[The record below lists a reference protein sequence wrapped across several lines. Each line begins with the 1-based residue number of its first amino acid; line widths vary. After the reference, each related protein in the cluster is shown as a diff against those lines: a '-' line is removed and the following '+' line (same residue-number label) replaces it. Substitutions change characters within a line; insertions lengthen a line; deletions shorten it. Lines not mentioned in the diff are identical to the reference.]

1 MDLSEE
7 SGEDGVDSNIYAE
20 QAQTL
25 LQLDVSTSEEAAKE
39 SAESTSNQIEVIL
52 RQRSELEI
60 LLIPP
65 EEGNS
70 SVELPRFV
78 INGWGFGQGQA
89 FRVSFQA
96 SEPDR
101 AFDTSTI
108 SDNENVLTL
117 DFAQHP
123 SLVSTLRKDW
133 GGVFEVKVTENQ
145 QVDIP
150 VLILS
155 RPRIVSVSMAPQ

>member
-1 MDLSEE
+1 M
-7 SGEDGVDSNIYAE
+7 
-20 QAQTL
+20 
-25 LQLDVSTSEEAAKE
+25 
-39 SAESTSNQIEVIL
+39 
-52 RQRSELEI
+52 
-60 LLIPP
+60 
-65 EEGNS
+65 
-70 SVELPRFV
+70 ELPRFV
-78 INGWGFGQGQA
+78 VDGWGFGQGQA
-89 FRVSFQA
+89 FRVFFQA

-101 AFDTSTI
+101 VFETSTV

-123 SLVSTLRKDW
+123 SLVSTLREDW
-133 GGVFEVKVTENQ
+133 GGLFEVKVIENQ

>member
-7 SGEDGVDSNIYAE
+7 SGEDGVDRNIYAE

-78 INGWGFGQGQA
+78 INGWGFGQG
-89 FRVSFQA
+89 
-96 SEPDR
+96 
-101 AFDTSTI
+101 
-108 SDNENVLTL
+108 
-117 DFAQHP
+117 
-123 SLVSTLRKDW
+123 
-133 GGVFEVKVTENQ
+133 
-145 QVDIP
+145 
-150 VLILS
+150 
-155 RPRIVSVSMAPQ
+155 